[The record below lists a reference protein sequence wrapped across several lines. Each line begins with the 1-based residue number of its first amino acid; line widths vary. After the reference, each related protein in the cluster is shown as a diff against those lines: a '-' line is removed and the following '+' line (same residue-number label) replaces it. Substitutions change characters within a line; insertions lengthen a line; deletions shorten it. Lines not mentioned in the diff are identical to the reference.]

1 MSAKTKIVVLRM
13 KELIY
18 TGIFVALG
26 ILLII
31 LLIIMFLPGKESP
44 SSSGVQQ
51 SGAGQDASLDNT
63 DSTSQGANTSGTA
76 TSDAAASGTTA
87 SNMPT
92 SGTAAS
98 STDVS
103 VTSSAT
109 AYIPGIYTTEL
120 ILNDQA
126 IDVEVIVD
134 QSSITSVRLVNL
146 SETVTTMYPLLEP
159 TFENICSQVYEKQS
173 VDGITYE
180 TENKYT
186 SLVLLEAIRSSLEK
200 ARLESD

>member
-31 LLIIMFLPGKESP
+31 LLIIMFLPGKDTP
-44 SSSGVQQ
+44 SSSGQP
-51 SGAGQDASLDNT
+51 SGSTGQDTSLDNT
-63 DSTSQGANTSGTA
+63 TSTSQGANTY
-76 TSDAAASGTTA
+76 GTTLTDT
-87 SNMPT
+87 PT
-92 SGTAAS
+92 LGTPAS
-98 STDVS
+98 STDVTAAS
-103 VTSSAT
+103 TTT

-120 ILNDQA
+120 VLNDQT

-146 SETVTTMYPLLEP
+146 SETITTMYPLLEP
-159 TFENICSQVYEKQS
+159 TFQTICTQVYETQT
-173 VDGITYE
+173 VEGITYAP
-180 TENKYT
+180 ENKYT
-186 SLVLLEAIRSSLEK
+186 SLVLLEAIRNSLDK
-200 ARLESD
+200 AQPGSD

>member
-31 LLIIMFLPGKESP
+31 LLIIMFLPGKDTP
-44 SSSGVQQ
+44 SSSSQP
-51 SGAGQDASLDNT
+51 SGTTNQDTSLDNT
-63 DSTSQGANTSGTA
+63 TSTSQSANTGT
-76 TSDAAASGTTA
+76 
-87 SNMPT
+87 P
-92 SGTAAS
+92 AS
-98 STDVS
+98 STDVTT
-103 VTSSAT
+103 TSTTT

-126 IDVEVIVD
+126 INVEVIVD

-146 SETVTTMYPLLEP
+146 SETITTMYPLLEP
-159 TFENICSQVYEKQS
+159 TFQTICTQVYENQTDKNHYNMTGS
-173 VDGITYE
+173 CIG
-180 TENKYT
+180 KT
-186 SLVLLEAIRSSLEK
+186 SISPEVGKILT
-200 ARLESD
+200 

>member
-31 LLIIMFLPGKESP
+31 LLIIMFLPGKETP
-44 SSSGVQQ
+44 SSSATQPNG
-51 SGAGQDASLDNT
+51 STGQETSLDNT
-63 DSTSQGANTSGTA
+63 TSTTQSANPSGT
-76 TSDAAASGTTA
+76 
-87 SNMPT
+87 P
-92 SGTAAS
+92 AS
-98 STDVS
+98 STDVTAAS
-103 VTSSAT
+103 TTT

-120 ILNDQA
+120 VLNDQS

-146 SETVTTMYPLLEP
+146 SETITTMYPLLEP
-159 TFENICSQVYEKQS
+159 TFQNICTQVYEKQS
-173 VDGITYE
+173 VEGVTYE

-186 SLVLLEAIRSSLEK
+186 SLVLLEAIRNSLEK
-200 ARLESD
+200 ARSEFD

>member
-31 LLIIMFLPGKESP
+31 LLIIMFLPGK
-44 SSSGVQQ
+44 
-51 SGAGQDASLDNT
+51 DTSLENT
-63 DSTSQGANTSGTA
+63 DSTTQGATP
-76 TSDAAASGTTA
+76 SDMA
-87 SNMPT
+87 T

-98 STDVS
+98 SADL
-103 VTSSAT
+103 SA
-109 AYIPGIYTTEL
+109 ANSANVYIPGVYTTEL

-126 IDVEVIVD
+126 IDVEVIVS

-159 TFENICSQVYEKQS
+159 TFENICNQVYEKQS

-180 TENKYT
+180 TESKYT

-200 ARLESD
+200 AQITESAPD

>member
-31 LLIIMFLPGKESP
+31 LLIIMFLPGKDNSGV
-44 SSSGVQQ
+44 SSGTPAGKQQ
-51 SGAGQDASLDNT
+51 SGSTRQDTSSDNT
-63 DSTSQGANTSGTA
+63 DSTAQGAGTFDTATSGTA
-76 TSDAAASGTTA
+76 TSSGAASATDL
-87 SNMPT
+87 S
-92 SGTAAS
+92 AAS
-98 STDVS
+98 STN
-103 VTSSAT
+103 

-134 QSSITSVRLVNL
+134 QSSITSIRLVNL
-146 SETVTTMYPLLEP
+146 SETVTTMYPLLQP
-159 TFENICSQVYEKQS
+159 TFESICTQVYEKQS
-173 VDGITYE
+173 VDGITYA

-200 ARLESD
+200 AQIQSD

>member
-31 LLIIMFLPGKESP
+31 LLIIMFLPDKDNNQP
-44 SSSGVQQ
+44 S
-51 SGAGQDASLDNT
+51 DL
-63 DSTSQGANTSGTA
+63 
-76 TSDAAASGTTA
+76 
-87 SNMPT
+87 PT
-92 SGTAAS
+92 SG
-98 STDVS
+98 
-103 VTSSAT
+103 SSASAT
-109 AYIPGIYTTEL
+109 DSSALNSKDAYIPGIYTTEL
-120 ILNDQA
+120 VLNDQS

-134 QSSITSVRLVNL
+134 QSSITSVRLVNS
-146 SETVTTMYPLLEP
+146 SESITTMYPLLEP
-159 TFENICSQVYEKQS
+159 TFDHICSQVYEKQS
-173 VDGITYE
+173 VEGITYE

-200 ARLESD
+200 AQLQSE

>member
-31 LLIIMFLPGKESP
+31 LLIIMFLPGNETL
-44 SSSGVQQ
+44 SSSG
-51 SGAGQDASLDNT
+51 T
-63 DSTSQGANTSGTA
+63 
-76 TSDAAASGTTA
+76 
-87 SNMPT
+87 P
-92 SGTAAS
+92 AS
-98 STDVS
+98 STDVTAAS
-103 VTSSAT
+103 TTT
-109 AYIPGIYTTEL
+109 AYIPGIYTTSL
-120 ILNDQA
+120 ILNDQS

-146 SETVTTMYPLLEP
+146 SETIATMYPLLEP
-159 TFENICSQVYEKQS
+159 TFQNLCTQVYEKQS
-173 VDGITYE
+173 VEGITYE

-186 SLVLLEAIRSSLEK
+186 SLVLLEAIRNSLEK
-200 ARLESD
+200 ARSESD

>member
-31 LLIIMFLPGKESP
+31 LLIIMFLPGKEAP
-44 SSSGVQQ
+44 SSSGLQP
-51 SGAGQDASLDNT
+51 SGSTGQDASLDNT
-63 DSTSQGANTSGTA
+63 DSTS
-76 TSDAAASGTTA
+76 
-87 SNMPT
+87 
-92 SGTAAS
+92 AS
-98 STDVS
+98 STDVT

-109 AYIPGIYTTEL
+109 TYIPGIYTTEL

-159 TFENICSQVYEKQS
+159 TFENICTQVYEKQS
-173 VDGITYE
+173 VEGITYA
-180 TENKYT
+180 TESKYT

-200 ARLESD
+200 AQTVVSDPE

>member
-31 LLIIMFLPGKESP
+31 LLIIMFLPGK
-44 SSSGVQQ
+44 
-51 SGAGQDASLDNT
+51 DNNQ
-63 DSTSQGANTSGTA
+63 DSTAQGTKP
-76 TSDAAASGTTA
+76 SDMA
-87 SNMPT
+87 T

-98 STDVS
+98 SAGLS
-103 VTSSAT
+103 AASST
-109 AYIPGIYTTEL
+109 NAYIPGIYTTEL

-134 QSSITSVRLVNL
+134 QSSITSIRLVNL

-159 TFENICSQVYEKQS
+159 TFENICSQVHEKQS

-180 TENKYT
+180 AESKYT

-200 ARLESD
+200 AQAAGGNPE

>member
-31 LLIIMFLPGKESP
+31 LLIIMFLPDKDNNQP
-44 SSSGVQQ
+44 S
-51 SGAGQDASLDNT
+51 DL
-63 DSTSQGANTSGTA
+63 
-76 TSDAAASGTTA
+76 
-87 SNMPT
+87 PT
-92 SGTAAS
+92 SGSAAS
-98 STDVS
+98 ATD
-103 VTSSAT
+103 SSALNSKD

-120 ILNDQA
+120 VLNDQS

-146 SETVTTMYPLLEP
+146 SESITTMYPLLEP
-159 TFENICSQVYEKQS
+159 TFDHICSQVYEKQS
-173 VDGITYE
+173 VEGITYE

-200 ARLESD
+200 AQLQSE

>member
-31 LLIIMFLPGKESP
+31 LLIIMFLPGKETP
-44 SSSGVQQ
+44 SSSGQP
-51 SGAGQDASLDNT
+51 SGTTGQDTSLDNT
-63 DSTSQGANTSGTA
+63 TSTSQSANTL
-76 TSDAAASGTTA
+76 GTTITDA
-87 SNMPT
+87 P
-92 SGTAAS
+92 AS
-98 STDVS
+98 STDVTA
-103 VTSSAT
+103 TSTTT
-109 AYIPGIYTTEL
+109 AYIPGIYTTAL

-146 SETVTTMYPLLEP
+146 SETITTMYPLLEP
-159 TFENICSQVYEKQS
+159 TFQNICTQVYENQT
-173 VDGITYE
+173 VEGITYAP
-180 TENKYT
+180 ENKYT

-200 ARLESD
+200 AQPGSD

>member
-44 SSSGVQQ
+44 SSLGTQQ
-51 SGAGQDASLDNT
+51 SGTGQDASLDNT
-63 DSTSQGANTSGTA
+63 VPMSQSTNTSGTA
-76 TSDAAASGTTA
+76 I
-87 SNMPT
+87 SNMPS
-92 SGTAAS
+92 SGTV
-98 STDVS
+98 T
-103 VTSSAT
+103 VTSSVT

-120 ILNDQA
+120 VLNDQT

-146 SETVTTMYPLLEP
+146 SETVATMYPLLEP
-159 TFENICSQVYEKQS
+159 TFENIRSQVYEKQS
-173 VDGITYE
+173 VEGITYE

-200 ARLESD
+200 AQLQSD